1 MALQHGGIIM
11 LQDSLSFSFEAS
23 GLAEQLRKSCNE
35 TLTGSWRIHLDNHND
50 DTTPTLLLAIVR
62 GWVVFSGTLPLSWKA
77 LSSTLQRFIFQ
88 LRSPASKQALE
99 ELEVELFIDGLP
111 PGKCMSRLMN
121 MKLVTHDD
129 VLRILKLQ
137 VLSDF
142 DTYLYSGAG
151 KANFIPDESLL
162 IDAPIRGFEIESL
175 LMDSAKRHEQW
186 TQLLKYMPSPDCPL
200 ALDRKKVDE
209 SQLTDNQKQQLK
221 NLVVDDRSMNDIA
234 LYMSKDTLDVVK
246 MLAPIFKLGL
256 ISVKKG
262 EGEDDAIGAQPEI
275 FIVDDS
281 PILVQQF
288 RQLVTKWGYRVNHSH
303 NSLTAVQEM
312 CNSNP
317 SVIFLDINMPG
328 VTGFDLIKLIRRQ
341 PKLAAIPLVLLTAEK
356 TLSNQWRA
364 QWANCKF
371 LSKPQNTQEI
381 PTFRGD
387 LYGMLQEMAPVES
400 NEALL

>member
-1 MALQHGGIIM
+1 M

-23 GLAEQLRKSCNE
+23 ELAEQLRKSCNE
-35 TLTGSWRIHLDNHND
+35 TLTGYWRIQLDSNNN
-50 DTTPTLLLAIVR
+50 DTTPTLFLAIVR

-88 LRSPASKQALE
+88 LRSPASKQAFE
-99 ELEVELFIDGLP
+99 EMEVELFMDGALP
-111 PGKCMSRLMN
+111 TGKCMTRLMN
-121 MKLVTHDD
+121 MKLVTQDD
-129 VLRILKLQ
+129 VLKALKLKT
-137 VLSDF
+137 LADF
-142 DTYLYSGAG
+142 DTYLYDRAG

-162 IDAPIRGFEIESL
+162 INAPIRGFDIESL
-175 LMDSAKRHEQW
+175 LMESAKRHEQW
-186 TQLLKYMPSPDCPL
+186 AQLFRYIPSPDR
-200 ALDRKKVDE
+200 ALTIDLKKVDA
-209 SQLTDNQKQQLK
+209 SKLTDSQKQQLK

-234 LYMSKDTLDVVK
+234 LYMSKDTLDVAK

-256 ISVKKG
+256 ISAKKG
-262 EGEDDAIGAQPEI
+262 EGEDDATGSQPEI

-288 RQLVTKWGYRVNHSH
+288 RQLVTKWGYRVSHSH

-328 VTGFDLIKLIRRQ
+328 ATGFDLIKLIRRQ

-371 LSKPQNTQEI
+371 LSKPQSTHEI
-381 PTFRGD
+381 PTFRSD

-400 NEALL
+400 NEALLL